1 VARLLAGRSPAVA
14 ELPEQDAEVW
24 RAVRALPRRQAQVVA
39 LRYVVDAPVAEIAQ
53 TLGMA
58 EGTVK
63 AQLHRARQT
72 LATRLEGA
80 WEDDHA

>member
-1 VARLLAGRSPAVA
+1 
-14 ELPEQDAEVW
+14 
-24 RAVRALPRRQAQVVA
+24 
-39 LRYVVDAPVAEIAQ
+39 VAEIAQ

-63 AQLHRARQT
+63 AQLHRARQA
-72 LATRLEGA
+72 LAAQREGA